1 MKWSIENLTAMS
13 RAIQSNEVAARQWL
27 DEAFSPG
34 DAKAYVD
41 AGCFDVLRTVELRQ
55 AGITPLDIA
64 RSGLAW
70 DYCSGTLSLKELQ
83 RLISPPVR
91 EPELPWDESLHPTL
105 TMSLKANA
113 I

>member
-1 MKWSIENLTAMS
+1 MKRSIEDLTAMA
-13 RAIQSNEVAARQWL
+13 RAIQNNEVAARQWL

-83 RLISPPVR
+83 RLISPPAR
-91 EPELPWDESLHPTL
+91 EPELPWDECLDPTL
-105 TMSLKANA
+105 TMRV
-113 I
+113 